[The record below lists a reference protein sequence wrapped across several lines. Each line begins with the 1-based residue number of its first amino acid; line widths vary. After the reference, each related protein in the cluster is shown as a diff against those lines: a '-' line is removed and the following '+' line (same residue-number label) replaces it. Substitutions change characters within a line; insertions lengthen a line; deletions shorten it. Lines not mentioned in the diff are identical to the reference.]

1 MEKIG
6 SAKVNG
12 KASYGFGIIGCGMIS
27 AVHADVIKALPN
39 AHLVGVCDHSLARAT
54 AFAEKHGG
62 AAFADADALLAAEG
76 IDVVVICTPSGTHTE
91 LTVAALRTGHHV
103 LVEKPLA
110 LTLEGIAAI
119 GQAKEESGRTV
130 AVVSQQRFSPA
141 FCKIHSLIA
150 EGALGDLLLADLAM
164 PYHRDPSYYEA
175 VAWRGTK
182 DMDGG
187 ELFNQGVHG
196 VDILLH
202 LCGDAV
208 AVSGATRTLTHRI
221 EAEDTTVAVLEFA
234 SGAVGTIRSTTAINP
249 GYPRRMTLCFSGG
262 TVALDDDRIITWDVP
277 GVPCPAITVDEGR
290 AAHRDPMAFSCDYHL
305 AETADFLSAIE
316 EGRAPLISSLEG
328 MRAPK
333 AIIAIYRSAVEGRR
347 ITIS

>member
-1 MEKIG
+1 MSEK
-6 SAKVNG
+6 KNTC
-12 KASYGFGIIGCGMIS
+12 FGIGILGCG
-27 AVHADVIKALPN
+27 AVSVMHVEVAKRLEN
-39 AHLVGVCDHSLARAT
+39 ARLVGFADRSPERAE
-54 AFAEKHGG
+54 AFAAQYGG
-62 AAFADADALLAAEG
+62 RVFADAEALFSDPEV
-76 IDVVVICTPSGTHTE
+76 DVAVICTPSGLHAE
-91 LTVAALRTGHHV
+91 QAVAALRAGCHV
-103 LVEKPLA
+103 LIEKPIA
-110 LTLEGIAAI
+110 LTEEGIAEVLRVE
-119 GQAKEESGRTV
+119 KETGLTV
-130 AVVSQQRFSPA
+130 GVICQQRFSPA
-141 FCKIHSLIA
+141 IVKLHELITA
-150 EGALGDLLLADLAM
+150 GALGRLLLADLSM
-164 PYHRDPSYYEA
+164 LYQRDPSYYEA

-333 AIIAIYRSAVEGRR
+333 AIIAIYRSADEGRR